1 MERRKMLDLI
11 KDFNLQFN
19 KGGIA
24 GFINK
29 RDKKILILES
39 SNILI
44 AITRVLV
51 EVKNNT
57 FKSKKFIDDFNS
69 LDEFKIFY
77 ELDGA
82 DNVTRYL
89 LVNKLLDSYKA
100 EGYSLY
106 RPVKFTRFKI
116 KKDLVNKGHLW
127 YIAVKLVNWN
137 REIIVGVFEKGWE
150 VDAFIEEAYP
160 GEVEAVVYAN
170 NALTK
175 EFVGR
180 E

>member
-1 MERRKMLDLI
+1 MLKLI
-11 KDFNLQFN
+11 RDFNLNFN
-19 KGGIA
+19 KAGIV

-39 SNILI
+39 SNILV

-57 FKSKKFIDDFNS
+57 FKSKAFINDFDQ
-69 LDEFKIFY
+69 LDEFKVFH
-77 ELDGA
+77 ELEPL

-89 LVNKLLDSYKA
+89 LVNKLRDSYLA

-106 RPVKFTRFKI
+106 RPVKFTRFKV
-116 KKDLVNKGHLW
+116 KKDLVNKGQT
-127 YIAVKLVNWN
+127 YYVAVKLVNWN
-137 REIIVGVFEKGWE
+137 REILVGVFEKGWDA
-150 VDAFIEEAYP
+150 DAFIEQNYP

-170 NALTK
+170 TELTR
-175 EFVGR
+175 EFIDKL
-180 E
+180 

>member
-1 MERRKMLDLI
+1 MLDLI
-11 KDFNLQFN
+11 KAFNLKFN

-24 GFINK
+24 GFINTQ
-29 RDKKILILES
+29 DKKILILES
-39 SNILI
+39 SNLLM
-44 AITRVLV
+44 AITRVLI

-57 FKSKKFIDDFNS
+57 FKSKKFIDDFNK
-69 LDEFKIFY
+69 LDDFKIFY

-116 KKDLVNKGHLW
+116 KKDIVTKDRLW
-127 YIAVKLVNWN
+127 YVVVKLVNWN
-137 REIIVGVFEKGWE
+137 REILVGVFNKGYE
-150 VDAFIEEAYP
+150 ADEFIKEAYP
-160 GEVEAVVYAN
+160 GEVESVVYAN
-170 NALTK
+170 NELTK
-175 EFVGR
+175 EFVS
-180 E
+180 